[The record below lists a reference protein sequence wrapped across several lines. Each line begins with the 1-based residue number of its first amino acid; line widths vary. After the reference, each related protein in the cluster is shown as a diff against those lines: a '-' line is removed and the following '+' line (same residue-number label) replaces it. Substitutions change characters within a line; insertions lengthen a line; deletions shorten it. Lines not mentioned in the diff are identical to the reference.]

1 MDSLKSK
8 LDSLKQKL
16 TANEEADKKL
26 RADINGV
33 LEAIFRNQRLGPGQ
47 IREFHLK
54 NGVLFLEAK
63 NKVVA
68 NELFLKK
75 EELKAL
81 LQKNKDIKDVVIR

>member
-1 MDSLKSK
+1 
-8 LDSLKQKL
+8 
-16 TANEEADKKL
+16 
-26 RADINGV
+26 
-33 LEAIFRNQRLGPGQ
+33 
-47 IREFHLK
+47 
-54 NGVLFLEAK
+54 LEAK